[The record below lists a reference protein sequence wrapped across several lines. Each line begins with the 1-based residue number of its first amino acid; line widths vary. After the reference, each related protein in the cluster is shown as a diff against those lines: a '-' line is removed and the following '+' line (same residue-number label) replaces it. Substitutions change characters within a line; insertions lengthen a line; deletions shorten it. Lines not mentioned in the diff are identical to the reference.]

1 MCPGPARIGEDPQL
15 AAAPEARDPMPAQRS
30 TVDDHRLELE
40 HQVARRERRVEA
52 VQRLHAEAREIDA
65 HALRLRVQRFGSMD
79 RRSNGARVR
88 GLGERERAGAIVDER
103 RIGEAGDVLGALPD
117 RERFGIALR
126 RIGQRRCGTGA
137 RFRGIRQRLR
147 TGEAC
152 EQGQRHDQAGGD
164 RAGQGRGKSRHQLNL
179 ADFRTAPAPAL
190 PVLSTRVRRAVGPP
204 ERSYNRTMV
213 AVLHAA
219 PVRDAPLAVAAWL
232 DGLRP
237 TYGDDAVRSI
247 ASAWEAL
254 RAAAGDART
263 ADGEPVVDRALG
275 TATILAGLRLDP
287 ASIRAA
293 LLHPLPAL
301 GAVDGEAFAAEHGA
315 EVAALVRGVTRMTEL
330 RALPAVG
337 DAGERAVQAENLRKM
352 LLAMVEDIRV
362 VLIKLAERTQAL
374 RYLIGNDVEGARQV
388 AREVTDLYA
397 PLANRLGVWQL
408 KWELEDLS
416 LRALEPA
423 VYKQIARALDE
434 RRLDRQRYIEDVIAE
449 LERELDAARIDAEVT
464 GRPKHI
470 TSIRNKM
477 LRKDVGIDAVYDMR
491 AVRILVGDVK
501 DCYAALGIVHNLW
514 TPMPGEFDDYIAKP
528 KANDYRSLH
537 TAVIGPEGK
546 PLEVQIRTRD
556 MHQHS
561 EYGVASHW
569 RYKEGGGR
577 ETRRDPGFDDK
588 IAWLRQVLDWKDAVA
603 DAGEWL
609 TGFKESLFTDTIY
622 VLTPQGKVID
632 LPRGATPVDFAYAV
646 HTDLGHRCR
655 GARVNGQ
662 MVPLNHRLSN
672 GQRVDILTVKQ
683 GGPSLD
689 WLNPE
694 LGYVTSHRAR
704 TKVRQ
709 WFKHQQHDETLAHG
723 RTIVERELARA
734 GATALNLEALASKA
748 GFAKLEDFFAAVARE
763 EVNLR
768 QIQVGD
774 QGACGTGACRAGRRE
789 PRSRGSRRARAAQP
803 EPVAAFSSSASTA

>member
-1 MCPGPARIGEDPQL
+1 
-15 AAAPEARDPMPAQRS
+15 
-30 TVDDHRLELE
+30 
-40 HQVARRERRVEA
+40 
-52 VQRLHAEAREIDA
+52 
-65 HALRLRVQRFGSMD
+65 
-79 RRSNGARVR
+79 
-88 GLGERERAGAIVDER
+88 
-103 RIGEAGDVLGALPD
+103 
-117 RERFGIALR
+117 
-126 RIGQRRCGTGA
+126 
-137 RFRGIRQRLR
+137 
-147 TGEAC
+147 
-152 EQGQRHDQAGGD
+152 
-164 RAGQGRGKSRHQLNL
+164 
-179 ADFRTAPAPAL
+179 
-190 PVLSTRVRRAVGPP
+190 
-204 ERSYNRTMV
+204 MV

-219 PVRDAPLAVAAWL
+219 PFRDAPLAVAAWL
-232 DGLRP
+232 DGLRA
-237 TYGDDAVRSI
+237 TYGDAAVDGI

-254 RAAAGDART
+254 RTAAGDMCT
-263 ADGEPVVDRALG
+263 DDGEPIVDRALG
-275 TATILAGLRLDP
+275 TAMILAGLRLDP

-293 LLHPLPAL
+293 LLHPLLA
-301 GAVDGEAFAAEHGA
+301 GSQKDKEAFSAAHGA
-315 EVAALVRGVTRMTEL
+315 EVAALIGGVTRMTEL
-330 RALPAVG
+330 RAISAVG
-337 DAGERAVQAENLRKM
+337 DAAERAVQAENLRKM

-374 RYLIGNDVEGARQV
+374 RHLIVHDADRARQV

-434 RRLDRQRYIEDVIAE
+434 RRLDRQRYIEDVVAE
-449 LERELDAARIDAEVT
+449 LKAELLAAKIDADVS

-477 LRKDVGIDAVYDMR
+477 SRKEVGIDAVYDVR
-491 AVRILVGDVK
+491 AVRILVADVRE
-501 DCYAALGIVHNLW
+501 CYAALGVVHNLW

-528 KANDYRSLH
+528 KANNYRSLH

-546 PLEVQIRTRD
+546 PLEVQIRTRE

-577 ETRRDPGFDDK
+577 ETRRDPGFDEK
-588 IAWLRQVLDWKDAVA
+588 IGWLRQVLDWKDAVA
-603 DAGEWL
+603 DAGDWL

-662 MVPLNHRLSN
+662 MVPLNHRLAN

-704 TKVRQ
+704 AKVRQ
-709 WFKHQQHDETLAHG
+709 WFKHQQHAETLAHG

-734 GATALNLEALASKA
+734 GATALKLEALANQA
-748 GFAKLEDFFAAVARE
+748 GIAKLDEFFAAVARE

-768 QIQVGD
+768 QIQSAIKALATPAAAAGDAVPEAEVATRKSRASNTGGGILVVGVD
-774 QGACGTGACRAGRRE
+774 RLMTGLARCCKPAPPDPIVGFVTRGKGITIHRA
-789 PRSRGSRRARAAQP
+789 SCANLKRARAEQP
-803 EPVAAFSSSASTA
+803 ERLIESNWGQRGDDVFPVDIVVEAGDRPGLLRDLSEIFSKEKINVTAVNTLSKQHLARMGFTLEVRSLAELKRALAQVADVKGVLSASRR